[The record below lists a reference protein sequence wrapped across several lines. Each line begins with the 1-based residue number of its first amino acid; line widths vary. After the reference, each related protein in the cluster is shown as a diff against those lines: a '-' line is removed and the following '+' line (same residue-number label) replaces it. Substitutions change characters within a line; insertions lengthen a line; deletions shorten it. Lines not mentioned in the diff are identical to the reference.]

1 MAEWKEEKKKFLD
14 RLLED
19 IEIGYVD
26 EDIIGLLKLFFK
38 LPYAFTKSSCS
49 GRITAVDAK
58 FPWSRDGSIVFKV
71 HRPIT
76 EDELFKIIS
85 KPVKERLWLNVQ
97 GPIIH
102 VVAKDLDSAKKILE
116 LARKAG
122 FKHSGILVLDE
133 HPLVELT
140 TGVRAN
146 ILLKIGE
153 RLVIDPSPEV
163 VDIINEVLLEGK
175 RRLRRLE
182 EVLEEELSSLERGIK
197 LVETSE
203 GARGQVREVGQRG
216 ENLSSKGNKVDEEG
230 RNEGEL
236 EKDKEMGSR
245 RVREVNSVARG

>member
-1 MAEWKEEKKKFLD
+1 ME
-14 RLLED
+14 LLF
-19 IEIGYVD
+19 
-26 EDIIGLLKLFFK
+26 LFFK

-58 FPWSRDGSIVFKV
+58 FPWSRDGTIVFKV

-76 EDELFKIIS
+76 EDEFFRIIS

-102 VVAKDLDSAKKILE
+102 VVAKDMDSAKRILE

-122 FKHSGILVLDE
+122 FKHSGILVPDE

-146 ILLKIGE
+146 LLIKVKD
-153 RLVIDPSPEV
+153 RLVIEPSPEV
-163 VDIINEVLLEGK
+163 VETVNEVLLEGK

-182 EVLEEELSSLERGIK
+182 EVLEEELASIERSAE

-203 GARGQVREVGQRG
+203 GARGQIWKAGQRG
-216 ENLSSKGNKVDEEG
+216 ENSGIEGDKANEEG
-230 RNEGEL
+230 GTERKL
-236 EKDKEMGSR
+236 EEVEEVGNR
-245 RVREVNSVARG
+245 RVREVDSVAGGR